1 MKFYYTMLRR
11 INFYVIF
18 GMIKTVDIAHA
29 GQSSSDALVLLE
41 VAISTAK
48 KEGVVAVK
56 IIHGLGS
63 GSIAEKV
70 RSWAKDQEGRFR
82 AVIPGEDYNAFNKDA
97 VSMRSELSN
106 KSDRDFNNRNPGVT
120 IFWL

>member
-1 MKFYYTMLRR
+1 
-11 INFYVIF
+11 
-18 GMIKTVDIAHA
+18 MIKTVDIAHD
-29 GQSSSDALVLLE
+29 GQSSSEALVLLE

-48 KEGVVAVK
+48 EEGVVAVK

-70 RSWAKDQEGRFR
+70 RLWAKEQEGRFQ
-82 AVIPGEDYNAFNKDA
+82 AVIPGEDYNTFNKDA

>member
-1 MKFYYTMLRR
+1 M
-11 INFYVIF
+11 
-18 GMIKTVDIAHA
+18 
-29 GQSSSDALVLLE
+29 
-41 VAISTAK
+41 
-48 KEGVVAVK
+48 AVK

-70 RSWAKDQEGRFR
+70 RSWAKEQEGRFR
-82 AVIPGEDYNAFNKDA
+82 AVSPGEDYNTFNKDA
-97 VSMRSELSN
+97 VSMRSELSK

>member
-1 MKFYYTMLRR
+1 MLR
-11 INFYVIF
+11 
-18 GMIKTVDIAHA
+18 TVDIAHA
-29 GQSSSDALVLLE
+29 GQSSSEALILLE
-41 VAISTAK
+41 VAISKAK
-48 KEGVVAVK
+48 EEGVVAVK

-70 RSWAKDQEGRFR
+70 RSWAQEQKGRCK

-97 VSMRSELSN
+97 VNMRSELSN
-106 KSDRDFNNRNPGVT
+106 KRDRDFNSRNPGVT

>member
-1 MKFYYTMLRR
+1 
-11 INFYVIF
+11 
-18 GMIKTVDIAHA
+18 MIKTVDIAHA
-29 GQSSSDALVLLE
+29 GQSSSEALVLLE

-48 KEGVVAVK
+48 EEGVVAVK
-56 IIHGLGS
+56 IVHGLGS

-82 AVIPGEDYNAFNKDA
+82 AVIPGEEYNAFNKDA
-97 VSMRSELSN
+97 VSMRSELS
-106 KSDRDFNNRNPGVT
+106 KKRDRDFNGRNSGIT

>member
-1 MKFYYTMLRR
+1 
-11 INFYVIF
+11 
-18 GMIKTVDIAHA
+18 MIKTVDIAHA
-29 GQSSSDALVLLE
+29 GQSSSEALVLLE

-48 KEGVVAVK
+48 EEGVVAVK

-82 AVIPGEDYNAFNKDA
+82 AVIPGEEYNAFNKDA
-97 VSMRSELSN
+97 VSMRSELS
-106 KSDRDFNNRNPGVT
+106 KKGDRDFNGRNPGIT

>member
-29 GQSSSDALVLLE
+29 GQSSSEALVLLE

>member
-1 MKFYYTMLRR
+1 
-11 INFYVIF
+11 
-18 GMIKTVDIAHA
+18 MIKTVDIAHG
-29 GQSSSDALVLLE
+29 GQSSSEALVLLE
-41 VAISTAK
+41 VAISNAK
-48 KEGVVAVK
+48 EEGVVAVK

-70 RSWAKDQEGRFR
+70 RTWAKEQKGRFR

>member
-1 MKFYYTMLRR
+1 MKFYYTLLRR

-29 GQSSSDALVLLE
+29 GQSSSEALVLLE

-48 KEGVVAVK
+48 EEGAVAVK

-63 GSIAEKV
+63 GRVAEKV

-82 AVIPGEDYNAFNKDA
+82 AVIPGEDYDVFNKNA

-106 KSDRDFNNRNPGVT
+106 KSDKDFNNRNPGIT

>member
-1 MKFYYTMLRR
+1 
-11 INFYVIF
+11 
-18 GMIKTVDIAHA
+18 MIKTVDIAHA
-29 GQSSSDALVLLE
+29 GQSSSEALVLLE

-48 KEGVVAVK
+48 EEGVVAVK

-82 AVIPGEDYNAFNKDA
+82 AVIPGEEYNAFNKNA
-97 VSMRSELSN
+97 VSMRSELS
-106 KSDRDFNNRNPGVT
+106 KKRDRDFNARNPGIT

>member
-1 MKFYYTMLRR
+1 
-11 INFYVIF
+11 
-18 GMIKTVDIAHA
+18 MIKTVDIAHA
-29 GQSSSDALVLLE
+29 GQSSSEALVLLE

-48 KEGVVAVK
+48 EEGVVAVK

-70 RSWAKDQEGRFR
+70 RSWAKGQEGRFR
-82 AVIPGEDYNAFNKDA
+82 AVIPGEEYNTFNKDA
-97 VSMRSELSN
+97 VSMRSELS
-106 KSDRDFNNRNPGVT
+106 KKRDRDFNGRNPGIT

>member
-29 GQSSSDALVLLE
+29 GQSSSEALVLLE

-48 KEGVVAVK
+48 EEGAVAVK

-63 GSIAEKV
+63 GRVAEKV

-82 AVIPGEDYNAFNKDA
+82 AVIPGEDYDVFNKNA

-106 KSDRDFNNRNPGVT
+106 KSDKDFNNRNPGIT

>member
-1 MKFYYTMLRR
+1 
-11 INFYVIF
+11 
-18 GMIKTVDIAHA
+18 MIKTVDIAHA
-29 GQSSSDALVLLE
+29 GQSSSEALVLLE
-41 VAISTAK
+41 VAISNAK
-48 KEGVVAVK
+48 QGGVVAVK

-70 RSWAKDQEGRFR
+70 RSWAKEQEGRSR
-82 AVIPGEDYNAFNKDA
+82 AVIPGEDYNTFNKDA

-106 KSDRDFNNRNPGVT
+106 KKDRDFNNRNPGVT